1 MLGIADRQPI
11 TDNYTSPPPDED
23 RMIDQA
29 ALRAA
34 IGQVEDPEI
43 HKTIAELNMLKQ
55 LDVGTDGSVKVL
67 VALTVAGCPLKDKLE
82 GDVVDAA
89 QSVEGVAAVDVS
101 FTVMTDEER
110 AQLTAI
116 LKPGSPEARDVSISP
131 RTRVLT
137 IASGKGGV
145 GKSSVATNLGVALV
159 GVGKT
164 VGIIDA
170 DVWGFS
176 IPKMLGIDRP
186 PTVVDQMIMPPEA
199 HGVRAISMD
208 YFVRPDQAV
217 IWRGPMLHKALEQ
230 FLVDAYWGDIDYLL
244 IDMPPG
250 TGDVAIS
257 MSQFLPRA
265 QALVVTT
272 PQPTA
277 QRVAKRAALMANKVN
292 QEILGVVENMA
303 WFTGD
308 DGKKYRLFG
317 EGGGQLLA
325 DELEVPLLGQVPLV
339 PAMREGADAG
349 IPVSLAAPDSEAAA
363 AFLSLAERV
372 DELRPRLRSRPE
384 LIIN

>member
-1 MLGIADRQPI
+1 
-11 TDNYTSPPPDED
+11 
-23 RMIDQA
+23 MIDEA
-29 ALRAA
+29 ALRTA

-43 HKTIAELNMLKQ
+43 HKTIAELNMLKE
-55 LDVGTDGSVKVL
+55 LDITPDGSVNVL

-82 GDVVDAA
+82 GDVVRAA
-89 QSVEGVAAVDVS
+89 QSVDGVGAVDVG
-101 FTVMTDEER
+101 FTVMTDDER
-110 AQLTAI
+110 AQLTTT
-116 LKPGSPEARDVSISP
+116 LKGGAADSREVTISP

-145 GKSSVATNLGVALV
+145 GKSSVTTNLGVALSA
-159 GVGKT
+159 GGKT

-208 YFVRPDQAV
+208 YFVSPDQAV

-250 TGDVAIS
+250 TGDIAIS

-277 QRVAKRAALMANKVN
+277 QRVAKRAALMSNKVN

-308 DGKKYRLFG
+308 DGKRYQLFG

-325 DELEVPLLGQVPLV
+325 DELEVPLLGQVPLL

-349 IPVSLAAPDSEAAA
+349 IPVSVAAPDSDAAA
-363 AFLSLAERV
+363 AFRLLAERV
-372 DELRPRLRSRPE
+372 EELRPRLRSHPE

>member
-1 MLGIADRQPI
+1 
-11 TDNYTSPPPDED
+11 
-23 RMIDQA
+23 MIDQA

-55 LDVGTDGSVKVL
+55 LDVASDGSVSVL

-82 GDVVDAA
+82 GDVVRAA
-89 QSVEGVAAVDVS
+89 QSVEGVGAVAVG

-110 AQLTAI
+110 AQLTAT
-116 LKPGSPEARDVSISP
+116 LKGGAPDAREVTISP

-145 GKSSVATNLGVALV
+145 GKSSVTTNLGVSLV
-159 GVGKT
+159 GAGKT

-208 YFVRPDQAV
+208 YFVQPDQAV

-250 TGDVAIS
+250 TGDIAIS

-277 QRVAKRAALMANKVN
+277 QRVAKRAALMAHKVN

-308 DGKKYRLFG
+308 DGKKYHLFG

-325 DELEVPLLGQVPLV
+325 DELEVPMLGQVPLL
-339 PAMREGADAG
+339 PAMREGADVG
-349 IPVSLAAPDSEAAA
+349 IPVSIAAPDSEAAV
-363 AFLSLAERV
+363 AFRSLAERV
-372 DELRPRLRSRPE
+372 EELRPRLRSHPE

>member
-1 MLGIADRQPI
+1 
-11 TDNYTSPPPDED
+11 
-23 RMIDQA
+23 
-29 ALRAA
+29 
-34 IGQVEDPEI
+34 
-43 HKTIAELNMLKQ
+43 
-55 LDVGTDGSVKVL
+55 VK
-67 VALTVAGCPLKDKLE
+67 
-82 GDVVDAA
+82 AA
-89 QSVEGVAAVDVS
+89 QSVDGVGSVDVG

-110 AQLTAI
+110 AQLTAS
-116 LKPGSPEARDVSISP
+116 LKGGGAGDRAVTISP

-145 GKSSVATNLGVALV
+145 GKSSVTTNLGVALV
-159 GVGKT
+159 GAGKT

-250 TGDVAIS
+250 TGDIAIS

-277 QRVAKRAALMANKVN
+277 QRVAKRAALMADKVN
-292 QEILGVVENMA
+292 QEVLGVVENMS

-308 DGKKYRLFG
+308 DGKKYQLFG
-317 EGGGQLLA
+317 EGGGRLLA
-325 DELEVPLLGQVPLV
+325 EELEVPLLGQIPLV

-349 IPVSLAAPDSEAAA
+349 VPVSLAAPDSEAAA
-363 AFLSLAERV
+363 SFALLVERV
-372 DELRPRLRSRPE
+372 EELRPRLRSRPE

>member
-1 MLGIADRQPI
+1 
-11 TDNYTSPPPDED
+11 
-23 RMIDQA
+23 MIDEA

-43 HKTIAELNMLKQ
+43 HKSIAELNMLRE
-55 LDVGTDGSVKVL
+55 LDVADDGAVRVL
-67 VALTVAGCPLKDKLE
+67 VALTVPGCPLKDKLE
-82 GDVVDAA
+82 ADVAQAA
-89 QSVEGVAAVDVS
+89 QSVDDVGS
-101 FTVMTDEER
+101 VTVEFTVMTDEER
-110 AQLTAI
+110 AQLTTN
-116 LKPGSPEARDVSISP
+116 LTGGSASREVTISA

-145 GKSSVATNLGVALV
+145 GKSSVTTNLGVAMAAT
-159 GVGKT
+159 GKT

-208 YFVRPDQAV
+208 YFVPPDQAV

-250 TGDVAIS
+250 TGDIAIS

-265 QALVVTT
+265 QALIVTT

-292 QEILGVVENMA
+292 QEILGVVENMS

-308 DGKKYRLFG
+308 DGTRYQLFG

-325 DELEVPLLGQVPLV
+325 DELEVPLLGQVPLL

-349 IPVSLAAPDSEAAA
+349 IPVSVAAPDSDAADAFRTLA
-363 AFLSLAERV
+363 ARV
-372 DELRPRLRSRPE
+372 EELRPRLRSHPE
-384 LIIN
+384 LIIS

>member
-1 MLGIADRQPI
+1 
-11 TDNYTSPPPDED
+11 
-23 RMIDQA
+23 MIDQA

-43 HKTIAELNMLKQ
+43 HKPLADLGMLREV
-55 LDVGTDGSVKVL
+55 DVKEDGSVRVL
-67 VALTVAGCPLKDKLE
+67 VALTVPGCPLKDELE
-82 GDVVDAA
+82 GDITAAA
-89 QSVEGVAAVDVS
+89 QSVDGVGSVAID
-101 FTVMTDEER
+101 FTVMSDDER
-110 AQLTAI
+110 ASLTAS
-116 LKPGSPEARDVSISP
+116 LRGGGADAREVTISA

-145 GKSSVATNLGVALV
+145 GKSSVTTNLGVALV
-159 GVGKT
+159 DAGKT
-164 VGIIDA
+164 VGILDA

-186 PTVVDQMIMPPEA
+186 PTVVDQMIMPPAA

-208 YFVRPDQAV
+208 YFVPADQAI

-230 FLVDAYWGDIDYLL
+230 FLVDVYWGDIDYLL

-250 TGDVAIS
+250 TGDIAIS

-277 QRVAKRAALMANKVN
+277 QRVAKRAALMAAKVN
-292 QEILGVVENMA
+292 QEVLGVVENMA

-308 DGKKYRLFG
+308 DGKRYEIFG
-317 EGGGQLLA
+317 SGGGSLLA
-325 DELEVPLLGQVPLV
+325 EELNVPLLGQVPLV

-349 IPVSLAAPDSEAAA
+349 IPITLAAPDSEAAA
-363 AFLSLAERV
+363 AFGSLAERV
-372 DELRPRLRSRPE
+372 DELRPRLRSHPE
-384 LIIN
+384 LIIS

>member
-1 MLGIADRQPI
+1 
-11 TDNYTSPPPDED
+11 
-23 RMIDQA
+23 
-29 ALRAA
+29 
-34 IGQVEDPEI
+34 
-43 HKTIAELNMLKQ
+43 
-55 LDVGTDGSVKVL
+55 
-67 VALTVAGCPLKDKLE
+67 
-82 GDVVDAA
+82 
-89 QSVEGVAAVDVS
+89 
-101 FTVMTDEER
+101 
-110 AQLTAI
+110 
-116 LKPGSPEARDVSISP
+116 
-131 RTRVLT
+131 
-137 IASGKGGV
+137 
-145 GKSSVATNLGVALV
+145 
-159 GVGKT
+159 
-164 VGIIDA
+164 
-170 DVWGFS
+170 
-176 IPKMLGIDRP
+176 
-186 PTVVDQMIMPPEA
+186 MIMPPEA

-250 TGDVAIS
+250 TGDIAIS

-292 QEILGVVENMA
+292 QEILGVVENMS

-308 DGKKYRLFG
+308 DAKRYQLFG

-349 IPVSLAAPDSEAAA
+349 IPVSIAAPDSEAAA
-363 AFLSLAERV
+363 AFRSIAERV
-372 DELRPRLRSRPE
+372 DGLRPKLRSHPE
-384 LIIN
+384 LVIS